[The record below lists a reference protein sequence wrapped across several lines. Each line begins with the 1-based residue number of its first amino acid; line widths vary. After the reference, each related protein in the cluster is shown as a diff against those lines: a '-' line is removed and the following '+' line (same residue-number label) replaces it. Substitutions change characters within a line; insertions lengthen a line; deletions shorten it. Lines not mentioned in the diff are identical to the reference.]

1 MQKYSK
7 EYEMNKE
14 GIFTRLAIMT
24 VGALTIAGL
33 AIPTSSAAI
42 SPVTLGSSNN
52 FGLIAGGGLTNSGQS
67 TLTGDLALTPVI
79 SYIDAGLLTVK
90 GAYHFGDSAAL
101 SAQSAATAAY
111 GLAASESPSVVIPA
125 ELAGQTLLP
134 GIYTN
139 VAGLSVNGTV
149 NLDAQ
154 NNSSAMF
161 VLQTPLALTTGV
173 VSHINLLNG
182 AQACNVYWQ
191 VGTTSSIGAGAD
203 FKGNLL
209 GKGNF
214 VSATGSIIQ
223 GRVFIGQGS
232 VVLNTTQITR
242 PACNKDVPS
251 ITSNIG
257 KGEGTYVSTFGNAN
271 FNFKVKGTD
280 LGNGAFANANGRVSW
295 NVAKGWKFN
304 GAPTAFSYV
313 NHVGTLSGTGSLSY
327 FSSPKMNHDGRWLSA
342 ATGVVNFTI
351 KFTRTMNTNGTL
363 GNVDTFAIG
372 FTGLPAVGAPQL
384 PALGAL
390 VQVKGGGEG
399 SDG

>member
-1 MQKYSK
+1 
-7 EYEMNKE
+7 MNKE

-33 AIPTSSAAI
+33 SIPTSSAAI
-42 SPVTLGSSNN
+42 SPVTLGSANN

-79 SYIDAGLLTVK
+79 SYADAGLLTVK

-101 SAQSAATAAY
+101 AAQSAATTSY
-111 GLAASESPSVVIPA
+111 GMAISESPSVVIAA

-139 VAGLSVNGTV
+139 VSGLSVNGTL

-154 NNSSAMF
+154 NNPNALF
-161 VLQTPLALTTGV
+161 VLQTPLALSTGAA
-173 VSHINLLNG
+173 SHITLLNG

-191 VGTTSSIGAGAD
+191 VGTTSTIGAGSD

-214 VSATGSIIQ
+214 ASAAASVIL

-232 VVLNTTQITR
+232 VALNATQITR
-242 PACNKDVPS
+242 PVCNKDVPS

-257 KGEGTYVSTFGNAN
+257 NGEGAYVSTFGNAN
-271 FNFKVKGTD
+271 FNFNVKGTD
-280 LGNGAFANANGRVSW
+280 LGNGVFTNANGRVTW
-295 NVAKGWKFN
+295 NVAKAWKFN
-304 GAPTAFSYV
+304 GVLTGFSYV
-313 NHVGTLSGTGSLSY
+313 NNVGTVTGTGTLNY
-327 FSSPKMNHDGRWLSA
+327 FSSTKMHHDGRWLSA
-342 ATGVVNFTI
+342 SNGVVNFTV
-351 KFTRTMNTNGTL
+351 KFTRTINTNATL
-363 GNVDTFAIG
+363 GKVNTFAIG
-372 FTGLPAVGAPQL
+372 FTGIAAAGAPGL

-390 VQVKGGGEG
+390 VQVKGGAEG
-399 SDG
+399 SNG